1 MKRDIQKIDDDII
14 RKKRLIEQILYSDE
28 DIIEILDNPD
38 LSPDSPEDYIGENI
52 FSFLRVP
59 GVQDVS
65 KNFITFT
72 IDDMGR
78 TTNNQVMK
86 SQYVQFVVFVH
97 KDLVKTK
104 YGIDRHDLLGC
115 LIRDIFNL
123 SNKLGLQM
131 EIINNREGVTDTDY
145 YTRTLKFEIITDN
158 STKPFRT
165 NPYEVKSIVGRQDR
179 VLHCDTLS
187 EVSNGKR

>member
-28 DIIEILDNPD
+28 DIIEILDNPNLD
-38 LSPDSPEDYIGENI
+38 PSAPEEYVNENI

-59 GVQDVS
+59 GTQDTS
-65 KNFITFT
+65 KNFITF
-72 IDDMGR
+72 IVDDIGR
-78 TTNNQVMK
+78 TPGNQVMK

-104 YGIDRHDLLGC
+104 YGMARHDLLGY

-123 SNKLGLQM
+123 SNCIGPQM
-131 EIINNREGVTDTDY
+131 ELVSNREGIADNDF
-145 YTRTLKFEIITDN
+145 YTRTLKFELIDDN

-165 NPYEVKSIVGRQDR
+165 NQYEYERIVGHRR
-179 VLHCDTLS
+179 
-187 EVSNGKR
+187 

>member
-28 DIIEILDNPD
+28 DIIEILDNPN
-38 LSPDSPEDYIGENI
+38 LSPDAPEEYVGENI

-59 GVQDVS
+59 GTQDTS
-65 KNFITFT
+65 KNFITF
-72 IDDMGR
+72 IVDDMGR
-78 TTNNQVMK
+78 IPNNQVMK

-104 YGIDRHDLLGC
+104 YGMARHDLLGY

-123 SNKLGLQM
+123 SNKLGPQM
-131 EIINNREGVTDTDY
+131 ELVSNREGIADNDF
-145 YTRTLKFEIITDN
+145 YTRTLKFELIDDN

-165 NPYEVKSIVGRQDR
+165 NSYEYDRIVGHRR
-179 VLHCDTLS
+179 
-187 EVSNGKR
+187 